1 MSENVFFSIIIPTYK
16 RVNKISLAINSVIN
30 QTFKN
35 WELIIVDNNSNDGTR
50 ELVKKYNNEKI
61 FLYQIDNQGII
72 AKSRNLGIQKS
83 KGKYLCFLDS
93 DDWWHFKKLEHVHNV
108 ITDDTFFIYH
118 NHYINFPNKFIKK
131 RKINSKILNKPIYSN
146 LLEYGPSFATS
157 SVTVKK
163 KIFEK
168 IGLFDI
174 DKKYIAWEDFDA
186 WIRISKIT
194 DNFYKI
200 NKTLSTV
207 NVDDNNFL
215 NDKLKIK
222 NTKLFLDKYISTKK
236 KIPTWCLYNMLIA
249 EFNLSNFYEVKK
261 IFRTISYIELNF
273 KQILNLTR
281 IFFISLFK

>member
-16 RVNKISLAINSVIN
+16 RVNKISVAINSVIN

-61 FLYQIDNQGII
+61 FLYQINNQGII

-93 DDWWHFKKLEHVHNV
+93 DDWWHFRKLEHVYNV

-222 NTKLFLDKYISTKK
+222 NTKLFLDKYLSTKK
-236 KIPTWCLYNMLIA
+236 KTPTWCLYNMLIA

-261 IFRTISYIELNF
+261 IFRMISYIELNF

>member
-16 RVNKISLAINSVIN
+16 RVNKISVAINSVIN

-61 FLYQIDNQGII
+61 FLYQINNQGII

-93 DDWWHFKKLEHVHNV
+93 DDWWHFRKLEHVYNV

-222 NTKLFLDKYISTKK
+222 NTKLFLDKYLSTKK

-261 IFRTISYIELNF
+261 IFRMISYIELNF

>member
-16 RVNKISLAINSVIN
+16 RVNKISVAINSVIN

-61 FLYQIDNQGII
+61 FLYQINNQGII

-222 NTKLFLDKYISTKK
+222 NTKLFLDKYLSTKK

-261 IFRTISYIELNF
+261 IFRMISYIELNF